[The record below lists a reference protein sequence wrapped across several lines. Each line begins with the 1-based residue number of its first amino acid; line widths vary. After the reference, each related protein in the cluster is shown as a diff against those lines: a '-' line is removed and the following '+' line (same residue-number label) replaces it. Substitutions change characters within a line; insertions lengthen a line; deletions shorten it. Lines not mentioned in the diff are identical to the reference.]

1 MMRASVLLL
10 GAVALAA
17 ATPAPDTF
25 KVVFETDVALGDG
38 QIVLNVTK
46 SLAPIGAQRVWDL
59 VNAKFFDEAAFFR
72 VVPKFV
78 VQFGIAGNPA
88 VEAQWI
94 NKDLKDDPVKASNLK
109 GTLVFAT
116 AGPNTR
122 TTQLFINY
130 VDNTFLDS
138 QGFAPFGVV
147 TKGLDVAVAIFN
159 PTPGNTG
166 GIDQGS
172 YETKGNTWLKAQY
185 PKANFIKSA
194 HTA

>member
-109 GTLVFAT
+109 GTLAL
-116 AGPNTR
+116 ATR
-122 TTQLFINY
+122 TTQLYVNY
-130 VDNTFLDS
+130 ADNKDLDA

>member
-17 ATPAPDTF
+17 ATTAPDTF

-147 TKGLDVAVAIFN
+147 TKGLDVAVAVFN